1 MPASASPLIFS
12 NAPTATSSNTTIP
25 GPSPS
30 SSRLHFAPFCLPSL
44 ETPSSSGTDSLFQ
57 STNECSSNGNTT
69 NPANLFTNQQT
80 PFYARYTNGM
90 LICLN
95 LRKQSLYFY
104 LFSFYLDYE
113 QIYRSTTSF
122 PYPPSNVSG
131 PVFPP
136 STSTPSSTF
145 YTPNMFDVHNVYL

>member
-1 MPASASPLIFS
+1 
-12 NAPTATSSNTTIP
+12 
-25 GPSPS
+25 
-30 SSRLHFAPFCLPSL
+30 
-44 ETPSSSGTDSLFQ
+44 LFQ

-80 PFYARYTNGM
+80 PFYARYTN
-90 LICLN
+90 
-95 LRKQSLYFY
+95 
-104 LFSFYLDYE
+104 DYE
-113 QIYRSTTSF
+113 QIYRSTTTF

-136 STSTPSSTF
+136 STSTSSSTF